1 MKMKK
6 RLLYILVLGVIGACL
21 VRTCTTAEQPDGV
34 EREQRDPALEEPR
47 VNTEEL
53 NEENTESPQAM
64 LQSDTIV
71 QKSKPAH
78 QASPW
83 VVKRRRST
91 ATVATAEDS
100 VAIKQEPVIT
110 QESVITQVSA
120 IPQERV
126 ITQENELPEAFR
138 ECPTPQAEA
147 IAPEPTPVSHRVI
160 HLSTNMLYD
169 VALVP
174 NVGIEYAFAPQWS
187 ARVHGLFAWWSNDA
201 RHRYWRVAGGS
212 AELRYWLESQADA
225 DGLRG
230 HHIGVY
236 AGAYTYDFELGN
248 SGQMADFNYS
258 VGLSY
263 GYSIPLAHRLSLDMG
278 LSVGYIGGSYIKYN
292 YADGCYIWQS
302 DMRRRYVGLT
312 RAEVALVWNIDFPW
326 KGGKP

>member
-1 MKMKK
+1 MMIKKMKK

-21 VRTCTTAEQPDGV
+21 FRTCTTAEQPGGM
-34 EREQRDPALEEPR
+34 EGEQRGSALEEPLVR
-47 VNTEEL
+47 SEDSLEKNDV
-53 NEENTESPQAM
+53 ESPQPM
-64 LQSDTIV
+64 LRSDMLV
-71 QKSKPAH
+71 PKSKSPL
-78 QASPW
+78 QASPL
-83 VVKRRRST
+83 VDKRHRST
-91 ATVATAEDS
+91 PIEATAGED
-100 VAIKQEPVIT
+100 VAIKQE
-110 QESVITQVSA
+110 S
-120 IPQERV
+120 
-126 ITQENELPEAFR
+126 ELPEESR
-138 ECPTPQAEA
+138 ECPTPQAQA
-147 IAPEPTPVSHRVI
+147 IAADSARRTVTASPIVGGPTPVSHRVI

-236 AGAYTYDFELGN
+236 AGAYTYDFEFGG

-312 RAEVALVWNIDFPW
+312 RAEVALVWNIDFAW

>member
-1 MKMKK
+1 MMIKKMKK

-21 VRTCTTAEQPDGV
+21 FRTCTTAEQPGGMEGDQSGS
-34 EREQRDPALEEPR
+34 ALEVPLVR
-47 VNTEEL
+47 
-53 NEENTESPQAM
+53 
-64 LQSDTIV
+64 
-71 QKSKPAH
+71 SK
-78 QASPW
+78 
-83 VVKRRRST
+83 
-91 ATVATAEDS
+91 DS
-100 VAIKQEPVIT
+100 
-110 QESVITQVSA
+110 
-120 IPQERV
+120 
-126 ITQENELPEAFR
+126 L
-138 ECPTPQAEA
+138 ECPTPQAQA
-147 IAPEPTPVSHRVI
+147 IAADSARRTVTASPIVGGPTPVSHRVI

-236 AGAYTYDFELGN
+236 AGAYTYDFEFGG

-278 LSVGYIGGSYIKYN
+278 LSLGYIGGSYIKYN